1 VTATEMDN
9 PFNHTDIDD
18 VVHGRLRLGIMAYLS
33 SVSPAIFG
41 ELRDKVQATDGN
53 LSTHL
58 RKLEEA
64 GYVRQEKSFVGK
76 RPQTRI
82 FLTDAGRK
90 AWLAWI
96 QRMQGLIDAGASS
109 A

>member
-1 VTATEMDN
+1 MAYLG
-9 PFNHTDIDD
+9 
-18 VVHGRLRLGIMAYLS
+18 HGLPHRLKMPVKSAMIMAYLGIMAYLS

-41 ELRDKVQATDGN
+41 ELRDKVGATDGN

-64 GYVRQEKSFVGK
+64 GYVELEKRFVGR

-82 FLTDAGRK
+82 HLTEPGRK
-90 AWLAWI
+90 AWMVWLD
-96 QRMQGLIDAGASS
+96 RMQSLMRAAE
-109 A
+109 